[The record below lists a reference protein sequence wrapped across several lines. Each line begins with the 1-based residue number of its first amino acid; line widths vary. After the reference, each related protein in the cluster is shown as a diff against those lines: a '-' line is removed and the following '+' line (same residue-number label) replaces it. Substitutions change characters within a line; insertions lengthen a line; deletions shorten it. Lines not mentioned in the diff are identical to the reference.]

1 MEVDIPYS
9 ISYPFSLLSMKTSS
23 SIIGI
28 TFVFALVAAATVAVP
43 SAAAYRGDP
52 SVQGPEYSAERHTAM
67 TAAFASGDYNA
78 WKGLMGD
85 RGATRKVNQENFARF
100 AEANALARS
109 GNTEGAKA
117 IRAELGLGQGQ
128 GQGRKQGGGRLTDG
142 TGSGP
147 RNGTGPRSMNGECT
161 VSR

>member
-1 MEVDIPYS
+1 
-9 ISYPFSLLSMKTSS
+9 MKTTS

-28 TFVFALVAAATVAVP
+28 TVAFVLLSAAAMAAVP

-67 TAAFASGDYNA
+67 TAAFASGDYKA
-78 WKGLMGD
+78 WKNLMGD
-85 RGATRKVNQENFARF
+85 RGATRKVNEGNFSRF
-100 AEANALARS
+100 AEANALAKS
-109 GNTEGAKA
+109 GNLEGAKA
-117 IRAELGLGQGQ
+117 IRAELGLGLGQGQ
-128 GQGRKQGGGRLTDG
+128 GQGRKQGGGGRLADG